1 MPLALIDRDPNPSK
15 QPDTMSAIDSTSSD
29 GGGDSLGDFVVP
41 SDHFSINYYH
51 GLPSKPP
58 LLATTKPQPHIS
70 PIGFFDH
77 PVSKTIHA
85 ISGRHP
91 IVSMWDS
98 GISDDILGVLKQMNI
113 DWTSLEVV
121 HIPVA
126 TDPSP
131 GPAIVWIGV
140 EPGTLS
146 YRKAAITALKCQ
158 DVINTNGI
166 ADCFVEMRSSVV
178 TRSGGGVRFIDLFK
192 VRDRLREEKDPFTAT
207 LSFPICA
214 KKTLDAVGSGGF
226 FLTAGGED
234 KNIYLV
240 TARHVVLVETF
251 EESKVE
257 YIRTNTSQ
265 PKMEIVRV
273 GSNAHLQEIVGDM
286 ASDIRTLDRRI
297 SAINSAI
304 ANGTATPDDRAHLP
318 SILSKVVELKDLH
331 KYISSQWGT
340 VESRVLGELVW
351 APPVIFS
358 TEPGR
363 TTLDLAVIKIGSGKL
378 DEHNFLGNVVH
389 LGDKPTDDE
398 INEMVYMDPTS
409 ATSFKIPEDRLVR
422 LRGQT
427 PKAEVTNPSM
437 KDFNGDECTIVFK
450 HGSKSG
456 VTFGKASRVSCY
468 TRRMWEGVE
477 IKSREWGVVGIAA
490 RCRGSPVFSKAGDS
504 GACVADAYSRI
515 SGIILG
521 GAGFKEG
528 VADVTYVTPIHFIM
542 EVLHSTKMFQHAH
555 LDVNLT

>member
-1 MPLALIDRDPNPSK
+1 
-15 QPDTMSAIDSTSSD
+15 MSVADSTNSD
-29 GGGDSLGDFVVP
+29 GGGDSLDGFPVP
-41 SDHFSINYYH
+41 SHHFSINYYY
-51 GLPSKPP
+51 GLPSRPP
-58 LLATTKPQPHIS
+58 LLATTKPQAHIS
-70 PIGFFDH
+70 PIGFPDY
-77 PVSKTIHA
+77 PVSKTIYA

-91 IVSMWDS
+91 VVSMWDS
-98 GISDDILGVLKQMNI
+98 GLADDILGVLKRMAI

-146 YRKAAITALKCQ
+146 YREAAITASKCQ
-158 DVINTNGI
+158 EVIDTNGI
-166 ADCFVEMRSSVV
+166 SDCFVEMRSSVV
-178 TRSGGGVRFIDLFK
+178 TGSGGGVRFIDLFQEL
-192 VRDRLREEKDPFTAT
+192 DQLREEKEPFTAT
-207 LSFPICA
+207 LGFPICA

-240 TARHVVLVETF
+240 TARHVVLSENF

-273 GSNAHLQEIVGDM
+273 GSDARFQKIVSRM
-286 ASDIRTLDRRI
+286 ASDIGIFDERI
-297 SAINSAI
+297 SAINNAI
-304 ANGTATPDDRAHLP
+304 ADGTATPAGRAHLTY
-318 SILSKVVELKDLH
+318 ILSHVAELKGLH
-331 KYISSQWGT
+331 RHISSQWGT
-340 VESRVLGELVW
+340 VESRALGELVW
-351 APPVIFS
+351 APPVTFS
-358 TEPGR
+358 TEPGH
-363 TTLDLAVIKIGSGKL
+363 TTLDLAVIKIGPGKL
-378 DEHNFLGNVVH
+378 DEHNFLGNVIH
-389 LGDKPTDDE
+389 LGDKLTNNE

-409 ATSFKIPEDRLVR
+409 ATSFKISGDRLVR

-437 KDFNGDECTIVFK
+437 KDVNGDECTIVFK

-468 TRRMWEGVE
+468 TRRTREGIE
-477 IKSREWGVVGIAA
+477 IISREWGVVGIAVG
-490 RCRGSPVFSKAGDS
+490 RRESVVFSEAGDS
-504 GACVADAYSRI
+504 GACVADIYGRI

-521 GAGFKEG
+521 GSGFSGFGGGTIEG
-528 VADVTYVTPIHFIM
+528 YYLCNTNT
-542 EVLHSTKMFQHAH
+542 LHYGGFAFNQ
-555 LDVNLT
+555 VI